1 MKFAEKFT
9 PENKN
14 RKGEK
19 RMENS
24 NTAVASAP
32 RAHKGK
38 SLDCLVDDY
47 VLVDIETTGLSP
59 QKDDIIEIGAIKVKN
74 NEVVGSY
81 NSLLKIGRKVPS
93 YITKLTGITSDML
106 EAEGKDTVCVLKEF
120 MEFAGENIIVGHN
133 VNFDINFI
141 YDKCEK
147 YLEIPLCNDFI
158 DTMKIAKRLVDTP
171 NYKLGTLADYFQV
184 DYNGAH
190 RGLKDVE
197 ITYEVYNKMKGI
209 H

>member
-1 MKFAEKFT
+1 MK
-9 PENKN
+9 
-14 RKGEK
+14 
-19 RMENS
+19 
-24 NTAVASAP
+24 NTNIAVAGTS
-32 RAHKGK
+32 RQFKGR
-38 SLDCLVDDY
+38 SLDNLVDDY

-74 NEVVGSY
+74 NEVVDTY
-81 NSLLKIGRKVPS
+81 TSLINIGRNIPS
-93 YITKLTGITSDML
+93 YITNLTGITTNMMI
-106 EAEGKDTVCVLKEF
+106 AEGRDTVEVLKEF
-120 MEFAGENIIVGHN
+120 MDFAGNSIIVGHN

-147 YLEIPLCNDFI
+147 YLNTYLSNDFI

-171 NYKLGTLADYFQV
+171 NYKLGTLADYFDV

-197 ITYEVYNKMKGI
+197 ITFEVYNKLRNI
-209 H
+209 